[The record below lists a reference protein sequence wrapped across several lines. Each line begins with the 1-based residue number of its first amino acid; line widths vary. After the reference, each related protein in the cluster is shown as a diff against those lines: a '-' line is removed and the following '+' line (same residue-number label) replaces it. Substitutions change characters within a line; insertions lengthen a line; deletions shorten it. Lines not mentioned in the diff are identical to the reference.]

1 MSDAETT
8 YQRPVNTFL
17 AITRKA
23 DSESKIILTEAE
35 WAIIKE
41 MRRIQHNQKHCQ
53 LQIGWRDGRF
63 TLYTVNLISTF
74 GVDSPIVK

>member
-23 DSESKIILTEAE
+23 ESESKIVLTELE
-35 WAIIKE
+35 WSVIKE
-41 MRRIQHNQKHCQ
+41 MRRIERNQKHCQ
-53 LQIGWRDGRF
+53 LLIGYRGERF
-63 TLYTVNLISTF
+63 MLYTVNLISTF
-74 GVDSPIVK
+74 GVDAPVVK